1 MFSYYSLM
9 VKNTNLLKT
18 KTLFPQ
24 DIGYISFMQ
33 FMKLHTSKIHFINTE
48 PLYQY
53 TDKRQDYILLNRGKI
68 EIDLV
73 NKSFDTQINITL
85 DENSLS
91 YNNEKIID
99 EPILFNISS
108 SVYYNIKPLKYSEL
122 LFYSSNSSKIGAN
135 IEFDYYKLN
144 KNEYSYSKY
153 SSESYPYFDFRIDEQ
168 RLVV

>member
-53 TDKRQDYILLNRGKI
+53 TDKRQDYILLNRGKL
-68 EIDLV
+68 EITLV
-73 NKSFDTQINITL
+73 NKMLDRQVNIIL

-91 YNNEKIID
+91 YNNKEIID

-122 LFYSSNSSKIGAN
+122 LFYSSNCSKIGSN
-135 IEFDYYKLN
+135 IEFDYYKLDIN
-144 KNEYSYSKY
+144 ANMYSKY
-153 SSESYPYFDFRIDEQ
+153 SKETYPYFDFTIDEQ